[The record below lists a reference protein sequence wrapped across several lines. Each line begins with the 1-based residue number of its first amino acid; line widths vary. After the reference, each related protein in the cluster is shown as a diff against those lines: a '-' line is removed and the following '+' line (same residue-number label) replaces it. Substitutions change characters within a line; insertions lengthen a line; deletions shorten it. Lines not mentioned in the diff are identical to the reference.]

1 MFKPVMISAAA
12 LALCLAVP
20 LSATAQNNPL
30 APNSASAGNGQS
42 NLSSQDKSF
51 MDQAAQANASEI
63 QAALLAES
71 KAQNPDAKD
80 FGKLMIFDHTE
91 IGADMAAMAERLGV
105 TLPIG
110 PGQQGRQQ
118 MDQLEKM
125 QGASFDRTYMRD
137 QVEDHEKA
145 VALFQKEAKSSN
157 DEVANFAKIA
167 LPILEQHLALA
178 RLIDSSLSGQA
189 QAAQRSAPCA
199 AGANARP

>member
-125 QGASFDRTYMRD
+125 QGASFDRTCMRD

-178 RLIDSSLSGQA
+178 WIRHQE
-189 QAAQRSAPCA
+189 
-199 AGANARP
+199 N

>member
-80 FGKLMIFDHTE
+80 FGRLMIFDHTE

-125 QGASFDRTYMRD
+125 QGASFDRTCMRD

-189 QAAQRSAPCA
+189 QAAQRSAPGA
-199 AGANARP
+199 ASANARP

>member
-1 MFKPVMISAAA
+1 
-12 LALCLAVP
+12 
-20 LSATAQNNPL
+20 
-30 APNSASAGNGQS
+30 
-42 NLSSQDKSF
+42 

-63 QAALLAES
+63 QTALLAES

-80 FGKLMIFDHTE
+80 FGRLMTFDHTE

-189 QAAQRSAPCA
+189 QAAERSAPGA
-199 AGANARP
+199 AGTNARP